1 MGSSLALTLFNA
13 TVKNNGEETWAPL
26 KCGDFIVHSI
36 YHVYKPLCGSD
47 IGATDQRT
55 LKLQE
60 AIYIL
65 YILVYIFR
73 NNFTSHS
80 SHFSRILCCRGSC
93 FINAK

>member
-1 MGSSLALTLFNA
+1 MGSSLALTLLNA

-60 AIYIL
+60 ASLTLRKKRCIRS
-65 YILVYIFR
+65 IFPIAQEIM
-73 NNFTSHS
+73 NF
-80 SHFSRILCCRGSC
+80 I
-93 FINAK
+93 